1 MEKNMTVNA
10 ILACDIKYGIGK
22 NNDLPWPRNSED
34 MKWFRDNTNG
44 HVVVMGR
51 RTWDSLGNKKLPNR
65 INVVVTHHA
74 SELQGQP
81 DALYY
86 GTMGEIIH
94 SLKKQHPLL
103 KIWIIGGA
111 DIYRQSLHY
120 CDNLYLTKFKQEYD
134 CDTFIDTVNIKPFDK
149 LVYST
154 KNEDASFSIW
164 SKTH

>member
-1 MEKNMTVNA
+1 MTVNA

-22 NNDLPWPRNSED
+22 NNGLPWPKNDTD
-34 MKWFRDNTNG
+34 MKWFKDNTNG

-51 RTWDSLGNKKLPNR
+51 RTWESLGNKKLPNR
-65 INVVVTHHA
+65 INVVVSHNPKEVKGA
-74 SELQGQP
+74 P
-81 DALYY
+81 DSINY

-94 SLKKQHPLL
+94 SLKKQYPLL

-111 DIYRQSLHY
+111 DIYRQSLFY
-120 CDNLYLTKFKQEYD
+120 CNNLYLTKFKQEYE
-134 CDTFIDTVNIKPFDK
+134 CDSHVDPENFKSFDK

-154 KNEDASFSIW
+154 KTDDATFSIW